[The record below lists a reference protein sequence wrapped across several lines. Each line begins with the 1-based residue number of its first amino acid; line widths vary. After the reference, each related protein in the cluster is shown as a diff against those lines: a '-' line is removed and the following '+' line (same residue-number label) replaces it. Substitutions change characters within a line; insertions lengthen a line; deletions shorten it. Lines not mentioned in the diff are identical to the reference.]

1 MIAKKFKE
9 PIYVTRP
16 LLPSLDQVYS
26 QLQEVWY
33 SKWITNNGPK
43 HKELE
48 SKLKEYLKVDNAV
61 MFSNGTLALEL
72 GLKSLDISGEVI
84 TTPFTFPATVQA
96 LDRNGLTPVFC
107 DIEDKTLNIDASK
120 IEKLITDKTSAILAV
135 HVFGNP
141 CNVEKI
147 KEIADKYNL
156 KVIYDGAHAF
166 GSHINGKSIGSY
178 GDMTMFSFHAT
189 KLFNTIEGG
198 CLVFK
203 DNKLYEKLNLLKNF
217 GIVSPEK
224 VVISGTNAKLN
235 EVQAAVGIEVLK
247 IVKEERKRRKYI
259 KKIYENGLCNIPG
272 IKIVN
277 KLDDEN
283 ASYQYFTIEIDEDK
297 YGISRDELHVELK
310 KYNIITRKYFYPL
323 CSEFEWYKHL
333 PSAKKENLPVSHE
346 VVKKVL
352 SMPYY
357 GELNIEDVNQICE
370 IIRYIY
376 DYNNVEKLVSSKT

>member
-26 QLQEVWY
+26 QLQEVWN

-48 SKLKEYLKVDNAV
+48 SKLKEYLKADNVV

-283 ASYQYFTIEIDEDK
+283 SSYQYFTIEIDEDK

>member
-26 QLQEVWY
+26 QLQEVWN

-48 SKLKEYLKVDNAV
+48 SKLKEYLKADNVV

-203 DNKLYEKLNLLKNF
+203 DNKLYEKLNLLRNF

-259 KKIYENGLCNIPG
+259 KKLYENGLCNIPG

-283 ASYQYFTIEIDEDK
+283 SSYQYFTIEIDEDK
-297 YGISRDELHVELK
+297 YGISRDELHIELK